1 MATTT
6 FTNATGSSAAD
17 EHEYSVA
24 IAGITAADVT
34 NMRFELD
41 WHPNEDCGGDASGS
55 SCNIIAPTSFAMW
68 SYGSKSGGEA
78 RTDTFDKTSGFTGS
92 FTFNGN
98 CTFRLVDDDYTECF
112 TISEARIIVT
122 YNAAAATPTS
132 PAFSMFVD

>member
-6 FTNATGSSAAD
+6 FTNATGSGAAD

-24 IAGITAADVT
+24 ISGITASQVT

-41 WHPNEDCGGDASGS
+41 WNPDEDCGGDATS
-55 SCNIIAPTSFAMW
+55 STCNITAPTSFAMW
-68 SYGSKSGGEA
+68 TNGDKEGGEA

-92 FTFNGN
+92 FTFNGDW
-98 CTFRLVDDDYTECF
+98 TFYLVDDDYTECF

-122 YNAAAATPTS
+122 YTAAAATTNA
-132 PAFSMFVD
+132 AFSMFVD

>member
-17 EHEYSVA
+17 EHYYAVA

-34 NMRFELD
+34 NMRFEID
-41 WHPNEDCGGDASGS
+41 WSPEEDCGGDATS
-55 SCNIIAPTSFAMW
+55 STCNINTPTSVSGW
-68 SYGSKSGGEA
+68 SNGDKEGGEA
-78 RTDTFDKTSGFTGS
+78 RTEFFNKTSGFTGS

-98 CTFRLVDDDYTECF
+98 WTFYLVDDDYTECY

-122 YNAAAATPTS
+122 YTSAAATTNA
-132 PAFSMFVD
+132 AFSMFVD